1 MIQNIA
7 FWTSFET
14 GLAVY
19 LGHLNLDPGSEHNV
33 YYTGL
38 CKDWTLGVEV

>member
-7 FWTSFET
+7 FWTSFES

-19 LGHLNLDPGSEHNV
+19 LRHLNLDPSSEHV

-38 CKDWTLGVEV
+38 DKVWTLGDEV

>member
-19 LGHLNLDPGSEHNV
+19 LGHLNLDPGSEHV

-38 CKDWTLGVEV
+38 GKVWTLGVEV